1 MSDKK
6 SIILKLSLVVL
17 SIFLILLVWDSC
29 SKKALLSAYKKKM
42 SQLELTNQ
50 SFEEIVNKDG
60 KIIIEQEQLI
70 LSQKDAIQNNFLVL
84 DKMKK
89 VQSQVRINNVYQLD
103 SVFIPYTDTIIIE
116 NTKYKSF
123 VFGVNNDSY
132 NIFGKT
138 NEGGI
143 LIDSLSFYNNMKIT
157 IGNKSMGFFKASK
170 PIVQIDNTN
179 PYIKTTS
186 VQNIVIKNELK
197 WWDKKFTWF
206 SIGTGLGII
215 GGILLIK

>member
-179 PYIKTTS
+179 AYIKTTS

>member
-1 MSDKK
+1 MSDKR
-6 SIILKLSLVVL
+6 SIILKLSVVVL
-17 SIFLILLVWDSC
+17 TILIILLVWDGC
-29 SKKALLSAYKKKM
+29 SKKALLSAYKKQM
-42 SQLELTNQ
+42 SQLEFTNQ

-60 KIIIEQEQLI
+60 KKIIQQEQLI
-70 LSQKDAIQNNFLVL
+70 LSQKDAIQNNFLDL

-89 VQSQVRINNVYQLD
+89 VQSQVRIKNVFHID
-103 SVFIPYTDTIIIE
+103 SVFIPYTDTFIVE

-123 VFGVNNDSY
+123 IFGVNNDSY
-132 NIFGKT
+132 NIYGKT
-138 NEGGI
+138 NEDGI

-179 PYIKTTS
+179 PFINTTS

-197 WWDKKFTWF
+197 WWDKKITWF
-206 SIGTGLGII
+206 TIGTGLGIV

>member
-17 SIFLILLVWDSC
+17 SILLILLVWDSC
-29 SKKALLSAYKKKM
+29 SKKALLRTYKKQM

-89 VQSQVRINNVYQLD
+89 VQSQVRINNVYQID

-123 VFGVNNDSY
+123 IFGLNNDSY
-132 NIFGKT
+132 NIYGKT

>member
-1 MSDKK
+1 MSDKR

-17 SIFLILLVWDSC
+17 SILIILLVWDAC
-29 SKKALLSAYKKKM
+29 SKKALLSTYKNQISK
-42 SQLELTNQ
+42 LEFTNQ

-60 KIIIEQEQLI
+60 KKIIEQEQLI
-70 LSQKDAIQNNFLVL
+70 LSQKDAIQNNFLDL

-103 SVFIPYTDTIIIE
+103 SVFIPYIDTFIVE

-123 VFGVNNDSY
+123 IFGLDNDSY
-132 NIFGKT
+132 NIYGKT

-186 VQNIVIKNELK
+186 VQNIIIKNELK
-197 WWDKKFTWF
+197 WWDKKITWF
-206 SIGTGLGII
+206 TIGTGLGIV

>member
-1 MSDKK
+1 MSDKR

-17 SIFLILLVWDSC
+17 TILIILLVWDGC
-29 SKKALLSAYKKKM
+29 SKKALLSAYKKQM
-42 SQLELTNQ
+42 SKLEFTNQ
-50 SFEEIVNKDG
+50 SVEEIVNKDG
-60 KIIIEQEQLI
+60 KKIIEQEQLI